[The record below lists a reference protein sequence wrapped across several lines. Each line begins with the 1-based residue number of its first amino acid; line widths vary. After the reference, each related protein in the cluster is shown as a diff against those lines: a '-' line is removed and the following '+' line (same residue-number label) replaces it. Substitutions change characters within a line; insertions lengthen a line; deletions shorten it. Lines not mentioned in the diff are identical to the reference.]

1 MSTSDNSVFSTRIRD
16 AFSDLLHTLHRAT
29 LAHSLELLQVS
40 KESDEAFG
48 SYAMK
53 YDLLS
58 SRLLWV
64 LLKRQSTGDGI
75 WALWLS
81 RIVVGGRRGSWGI
94 VCSQLGRVNLPPTPR
109 GLILEV
115 MCSQLLKERS
125 GRVPEVPARFCLF
138 C

>member
-29 LAHSLELLQVS
+29 LAHALELLQVS

-58 SRLLWV
+58 SRLLW
-64 LLKRQSTGDGI
+64 
-75 WALWLS
+75 
-81 RIVVGGRRGSWGI
+81 
-94 VCSQLGRVNLPPTPR
+94 
-109 GLILEV
+109 
-115 MCSQLLKERS
+115 
-125 GRVPEVPARFCLF
+125 FC
-138 C
+138 